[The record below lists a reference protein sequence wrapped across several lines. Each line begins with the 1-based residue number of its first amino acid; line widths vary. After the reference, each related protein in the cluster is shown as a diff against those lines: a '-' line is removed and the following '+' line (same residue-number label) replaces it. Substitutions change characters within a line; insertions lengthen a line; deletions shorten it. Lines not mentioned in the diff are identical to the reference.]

1 MSNIASLIF
10 DLGVIL
16 IVAGIVTVLFKKLK
30 QPVVLGYIVA
40 GILAGPHFQWFP
52 SVSNTESIQIWSNLG
67 IIFLL
72 FALGLEFSFKKLF
85 KIGGTAIFA
94 AITIVIGMMTLGYS
108 VGLILGWGHINSL
121 FLGGMLA
128 MSSTT
133 IVFKALDDMG
143 LREQKFASIV
153 FGILVIEDL
162 FAVLL
167 MVLLSTVAVSKE
179 VEGMELLNSV
189 LKLVIFLLFSF
200 IIGIYIIPSFLKK
213 FRSYLNDE
221 TLLITSIGLCLGMV
235 IIATQAGFSS
245 ALGAFLMGSILAETI
260 EAERIEQLLQPVKN
274 LFGAIFFV
282 SVGMLIDPIIL
293 WEYKFPI
300 LIITGIVLLGQLF
313 FASSGI
319 LLSGQPLKI
328 AIQSGCSLTQIG
340 EFAFIIAGLG
350 TSLHVTG
357 DFLSE
362 IQHRL
367 SSGRPDHLLYRQ
379 HFFSFHNPRS

>member
-1 MSNIASLIF
+1 MTTTNSTSAFDAAISACAGMTSIGAEQSKELHTEVADNSGEQDTSFQTNSLIG
-10 DLGVIL
+10 DLALIL
-16 IVAGIVTVLFKKLK
+16 VVGAVAAIIFKKLK

-40 GILAGPHFQWFP
+40 GFLVGPHFNFFP
-52 SVSNTESIQIWSNLG
+52 TIANEANIDFWAQIG
-67 IIFLL
+67 IVILL
-72 FALGLEFSFKKLF
+72 FSLGLEFSFKKLF

-189 LKLVIFLLFSF
+189 LKLVIFLFTMTGLKMGLMF
-200 IIGIYIIPSFLKK
+200 I
-213 FRSYLNDE
+213 R
-221 TLLITSIGLCLGMV
+221 
-235 IIATQAGFSS
+235 
-245 ALGAFLMGSILAETI
+245 
-260 EAERIEQLLQPVKN
+260 
-274 LFGAIFFV
+274 
-282 SVGMLIDPIIL
+282 
-293 WEYKFPI
+293 
-300 LIITGIVLLGQLF
+300 
-313 FASSGI
+313 
-319 LLSGQPLKI
+319 LKI
-328 AIQSGCSLTQIG
+328 SMILR
-340 EFAFIIAGLG
+340 EK
-350 TSLHVTG
+350 
-357 DFLSE
+357 
-362 IQHRL
+362 
-367 SSGRPDHLLYRQ
+367 
-379 HFFSFHNPRS
+379 

>member
-189 LKLVIFLLFSF
+189 LKLVIFLFMMTGLKMVLMF
-200 IIGIYIIPSFLKK
+200 I
-213 FRSYLNDE
+213 R
-221 TLLITSIGLCLGMV
+221 
-235 IIATQAGFSS
+235 
-245 ALGAFLMGSILAETI
+245 
-260 EAERIEQLLQPVKN
+260 
-274 LFGAIFFV
+274 
-282 SVGMLIDPIIL
+282 
-293 WEYKFPI
+293 
-300 LIITGIVLLGQLF
+300 
-313 FASSGI
+313 
-319 LLSGQPLKI
+319 LKI
-328 AIQSGCSLTQIG
+328 LMILNIK
-340 EFAFIIAGLG
+340 
-350 TSLHVTG
+350 
-357 DFLSE
+357 
-362 IQHRL
+362 
-367 SSGRPDHLLYRQ
+367 
-379 HFFSFHNPRS
+379 